1 MPEQVEGA
9 TVEGATVEGA
19 TVEGV
24 RYLQQIFPVLEQL
37 QGREVERDRAG
48 NRRLEY
54 SHYVSLMLLSLFNP
68 LLQSLRGLQQASAL
82 GKVQRLLNCSR
93 ASLGSLSEAG
103 HVFDPAVMQPL
114 LREKL
119 EGLSSSPNSSSPK
132 WQPGRQS
139 IPQQLLAKLVA
150 VDGTILRALPQ
161 ITEASLHPRAPL
173 GWKLHTQF
181 RVSRG
186 VPEDVVLTDARG
198 QNESDERTVL
208 KSRLKSDRLYVMDC
222 GYEKHGLFND
232 IVAKESSYVCRV
244 QARPVQH
251 SEPQPLS
258 TEAIAAGVVEDAL
271 VQLGS
276 RPSRAETLSHPVR
289 RIVVGGPVPG
299 RPRSDRPARDQIVLL
314 TNLLDVPAEIIALV
328 YRHRWLI
335 ELFFRFLKHVLGCR
349 RLLCEHPHGI
359 TLQVYCAILACL
371 LLAEATGGSLNRRG
385 YELVSLYLMGW
396 AEEHELIAGLARLR
410 AAALKPRS

>member
-1 MPEQVEGA
+1 MPEQVEGS
-9 TVEGATVEGA
+9 

-24 RYLQQIFPVLEQL
+24 RYLRQIFPVLKQL

-54 SHYVSLMLLSLFNP
+54 SHYVSLVLLSLFNP
-68 LLQSLRGLQQASAL
+68 LLQSLRGLQQASDL
-82 GKVQRLLNCSR
+82 RKVQRTLNCSR

-114 LREKL
+114 IQQKL
-119 EGLSSSPNSSSPK
+119 ESLSSSPK
-132 WQPGRQS
+132 RGPGGVRAGAES
-139 IPQQLLAKLVA
+139 IPQQLLTKLIA

-161 ITEASLHPRAPL
+161 ITEASLNPRVPH
-173 GWKLHTQF
+173 GWKLHTHF
-181 RVSRG
+181 RVSQG

-198 QNESDERTVL
+198 RNESDERTVL
-208 KSRLKSDRLYVMDC
+208 ESRLKSDRLYVMDC
-222 GYEKHGLFND
+222 GYEKYGLFNQ
-232 IVAKESSYVCRV
+232 IVAQASSYVCRV
-244 QARPVQH
+244 QARGAQH

-258 TEAIAAGVVEDAL
+258 QEAIAAGVVEDAL

-289 RIVVGGPVPG
+289 RIVIQGPLPG
-299 RPRSDRPARDQIVLL
+299 RRRSDRPARDQIVLL
-314 TNLLDVPAEIIALV
+314 TNLLDVPAEIIALL

-349 RLLCEHPHGI
+349 SLLCEHPHGI

-396 AEEHELIAGLARLR
+396 AEEDELIAGLERLR
-410 AAALKPRS
+410 AAALKQRR

>member
-1 MPEQVEGA
+1 MAEQVEGT
-9 TVEGATVEGA
+9 TVEEAR
-19 TVEGV
+19 VEGV
-24 RYLQQIFPVLEQL
+24 RYLQRIFPVLRQL
-37 QGREVERDRAG
+37 KGREVERDRAG

-54 SHYVSLMLLSLFNP
+54 SHYVSLVLLSLFNP

-82 GKVQRLLNCSR
+82 GKVQRTLNCSR

-114 LREKL
+114 IQEKL
-119 EGLSSSPNSSSPK
+119 QGLSSRTK
-132 WQPGRQS
+132 RRPGGES
-139 IPQQLLAKLVA
+139 IPQQLLTKLIA
-150 VDGTILRALPQ
+150 VDGTILQALPQ
-161 ITEASLHPRAPL
+161 MTEASLNPRAPH

-181 RVSRG
+181 SVSRG

-198 QNESDERTVL
+198 RNESDERTVL
-208 KSRLKSDRLYVMDC
+208 ASRLKSDRLYVMDC
-222 GYEKHGLFND
+222 GYEKYGLFNQ
-232 IVAKESSYVCRV
+232 IVARQSSYVCRV

-251 SEPQPLS
+251 YEPQPLGQ
-258 TEAIAAGVVEDAL
+258 EAIAAGVVEDAL

-289 RIVVGGPVPG
+289 RIVIQGPVPG
-299 RPRSDRPARDQIVLL
+299 RRRSDRPARDQIVLL
-314 TNLLDVPAEIIALV
+314 TNLLDVPAEIIALL

-349 RLLCEHPHGI
+349 RLLSEHPQGI

-396 AEEHELIAGLARLR
+396 AEEDELIAGLERLR
-410 AAALKPRS
+410 AAALKQRS

>member
-9 TVEGATVEGA
+9 IAEVAQVEGA
-19 TVEGV
+19 
-24 RYLQQIFPVLEQL
+24 RYLRRIFPVLRQL

-48 NRRLEY
+48 NRELQY
-54 SHYVSLMLLSLFNP
+54 SHYVSLVLLSLFNP
-68 LLQSLRGLQQASAL
+68 LLQSLRGLQQASTL
-82 GKVQRLLNCSR
+82 RKVQRILNCSR

-114 LREKL
+114 IQEKL
-119 EGLSSSPNSSSPK
+119 QGLSSSPRRG
-132 WQPGRQS
+132 PGGHS
-139 IPQQLLAKLVA
+139 IPQQLLTKLVA

-161 ITEASLHPRAPL
+161 ITEASLNPRLNPRAPH
-173 GWKLHTQF
+173 GWKLHTHF
-181 RVSRG
+181 SVCRG

-198 QNESDERTVL
+198 RNESDERAVL
-208 KSRLKSDRLYVMDC
+208 ASRLKPDRLYVMDC
-222 GYEKHGLFND
+222 GYEKYGLFNQ
-232 IVAKESSYVCRV
+232 IVAHKSSYVCRV
-244 QARPVQH
+244 QARPPQY
-251 SEPQPLS
+251 SEPQPLGQ
-258 TEAIAAGVVEDAL
+258 EAIAAGVVEDAL
-271 VQLGS
+271 VRLRA

-289 RIVVGGPVPG
+289 RIVIQGPVPG
-299 RPRSDRPARDQIVLL
+299 RRRSDRPARDQIVLL

-359 TLQVYCAILACL
+359 TLQAYCAILACL

-385 YELVSLYLMGW
+385 YELISLYLMGW
-396 AEEHELIAGLARLR
+396 AEEDELIAGLKRLR
-410 AAALKPRS
+410 AAALKQRS

>member
-9 TVEGATVEGA
+9 A
-19 TVEGV
+19 VEGV
-24 RYLQQIFPVLEQL
+24 RYLRQIFPVLRQL

-54 SHYVSLMLLSLFNP
+54 SHYVSLVLLSLFNP
-68 LLQSLRGLQQASAL
+68 LLQSLRGLQQASDL
-82 GKVQRLLNCSR
+82 RKVQRILNCSR
-93 ASLGSLSEAG
+93 AALGSLSEAG

-114 LREKL
+114 IQERL
-119 EGLSSSPNSSSPK
+119 ERLSSSTKRGSGDRR
-132 WQPGRQS
+132 QPGRNS
-139 IPQQLLAKLVA
+139 IPQQLLTKLVA

-161 ITEASLHPRAPL
+161 ITEASLNPRAPH

-181 RVSRG
+181 RVSQG
-186 VPEDVVLTDARG
+186 VPEDVVLTDARS

-208 KSRLKSDRLYVMDC
+208 ASRLTSDRLYVMDC
-222 GYEKHGLFND
+222 GYEKYGLFNQ
-232 IVAKESSYVCRV
+232 IVAHKSSYVCRA
-244 QARPVQH
+244 QARPPQH

-258 TEAIAAGVVEDAL
+258 AEAIAAGVVEDAL
-271 VQLGS
+271 VQLGA

-289 RIVVGGPVPG
+289 RIVIQGSFPG
-299 RPRSDRPARDQIVLL
+299 RRRSDRPARDQIVLL
-314 TNLLDVPAEIIALV
+314 TNLLDVPAEIIALL

-396 AEEHELIAGLARLR
+396 AEEDELIAGLERLR
-410 AAALKPRS
+410 AAALKQRR

>member
-1 MPEQVEGA
+1 MPEQVEG
-9 TVEGATVEGA
+9 T

-24 RYLQQIFPVLEQL
+24 RYLQQIFPVLQQL

-54 SHYVSLMLLSLFNP
+54 SHYVSLVLLSLFNP
-68 LLQSLRGLQQASAL
+68 LMQSLRGLQQASAL
-82 GKVQRLLNCSR
+82 RKVQRTLNCSR

-114 LREKL
+114 IQEKL
-119 EGLSSSPNSSSPK
+119 QGLSSSMKRQSGVK
-132 WQPGRQS
+132 RRPGGES
-139 IPQQLLAKLVA
+139 IPQQLLTKLVA

-161 ITEASLHPRAPL
+161 ITEASLNPRAPH

-181 RVSRG
+181 SVCRG
-186 VPEDVVLTDARG
+186 VPEDVVLTNARG
-198 QNESDERTVL
+198 RNESDERTVL
-208 KSRLKSDRLYVMDC
+208 ASRLKPDRLYVMDC
-222 GYEKHGLFND
+222 GYEKYGLFNQ
-232 IVAKESSYVCRV
+232 IVAQQSSYVCRV
-244 QARPVQH
+244 QARPPQQ

-258 TEAIAAGVVEDAL
+258 QEAIAAGVVEDAL
-271 VQLGS
+271 VRLGA
-276 RPSRAETLSHPVR
+276 RPSRAEKLSHPVR
-289 RIVVGGPVPG
+289 RIVIQGPLPG
-299 RPRSDRPARDQIVLL
+299 RRRSDRPVRDQIVLL

-349 RLLCEHPHGI
+349 RLLSEHPQGI

-385 YELVSLYLMGW
+385 YELVGLYLMGW
-396 AEEHELIAGLARLR
+396 AEEDELIAGLERLR
-410 AAALKPRS
+410 AAALKQRS